1 MAHIEKALLAM
12 LVASRALFTRREN
25 GTCPYVPASGNKAR
39 AMREGPPI
47 PKVGKRDLSLYFHLH
62 AEEAEGLCHV
72 GYQDN
77 HQRNGGKVLDHEDP
91 YLTQP
96 ESRGKHNFFFDHLR
110 ANNPANED
118 AGQ

>member
-25 GTCPYVPASGNKAR
+25 GTCPYVPTSGNKAR

-47 PKVGKRDLSLYFHLH
+47 PKVGKQDLSLCSHLH

-72 GYQDN
+72 GNQDN
-77 HQRNGGKVLDHEDP
+77 HQRNGSKVLDHEDP
-91 YLTQP
+91 NLTQP
-96 ESRGKHNFFFDHLR
+96 EPRGKHNFFFDHLR
-110 ANNPANED
+110 TNNPANED